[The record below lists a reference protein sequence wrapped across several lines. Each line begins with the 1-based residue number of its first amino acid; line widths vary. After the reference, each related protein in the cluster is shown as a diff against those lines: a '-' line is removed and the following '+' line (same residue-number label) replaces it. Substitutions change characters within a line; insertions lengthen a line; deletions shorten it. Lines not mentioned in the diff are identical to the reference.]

1 MSVSVNIKLL
11 RQQKN
16 LTQKELGDIL
26 HVSNKTI
33 SKWENGRGLPDIET
47 IKRIAEVLNVK
58 VLDIVDDF
66 NTETDREAIKND
78 KKKNKLYSF
87 IRANKSYIALFFI
100 YNFYWYIWPIQKVIT
115 FMKEGSLKSIF
126 TAITAVPGMVFI
138 LYQYVFKYYL
148 VIPFIVYLVY
158 RLFTSKNKRLQHI
171 VCLVLLILYLFLY
184 KYIGFLFNE
193 FPFPFE

>member
-100 YNFYWYIWPIQKVIT
+100 YNFYWYIWPIQKVMT

-138 LYQYVFKYYL
+138 LYHYVFKYYL
-148 VIPFIVYLVY
+148 VIPFIVYLIY
-158 RLFTSKNKRLQHI
+158 RLFASKNKRVQHI

-184 KYIGFLFNE
+184 KYIGLLFSE